1 MILTA
6 AYRILQRYHLRWSG
20 LLLKKGKNCQK
31 IWILTIGFFK
41 TGNFGACRLFLVVN
55 HSCRDDIKPT
65 SKREENGVR
74 MVPDQVSYYFQLAQQ
89 HQQSLQNGG
98 AQANPTQVTHASNR

>member
-1 MILTA
+1 M
-6 AYRILQRYHLRWSG
+6 
-20 LLLKKGKNCQK
+20 
-31 IWILTIGFFK
+31 
-41 TGNFGACRLFLVVN
+41 VN

-98 AQANPTQVTHASNR
+98 AQANPTQVTHASTELGPTSARLDSGCWLYYSTYTKWYIQY

>member
-1 MILTA
+1 MV
-6 AYRILQRYHLRWSG
+6 
-20 LLLKKGKNCQK
+20 
-31 IWILTIGFFK
+31 FFK
-41 TGNFGACRLFLVVN
+41 SIILILVVYSWLSIN

-98 AQANPTQVTHASNR
+98 AQANPTQVTHASTES

>member
-1 MILTA
+1 MV
-6 AYRILQRYHLRWSG
+6 
-20 LLLKKGKNCQK
+20 
-31 IWILTIGFFK
+31 FFQID
-41 TGNFGACRLFLVVN
+41 NFDTCRLFLVVN

-98 AQANPTQVTHASNR
+98 AQANPTQVTHASTESEPTSARLDRFKLRY

>member
-1 MILTA
+1 M
-6 AYRILQRYHLRWSG
+6 
-20 LLLKKGKNCQK
+20 
-31 IWILTIGFFK
+31 
-41 TGNFGACRLFLVVN
+41 VN

-98 AQANPTQVTHASNR
+98 AQANPTQVTHASTELGPTSARLDRFKLEIIVRVVFASFTTVRTLNGTYLSVD

>member
-1 MILTA
+1 VIND
-6 AYRILQRYHLRWSG
+6 S
-20 LLLKKGKNCQK
+20 
-31 IWILTIGFFK
+31 F
-41 TGNFGACRLFLVVN
+41 
-55 HSCRDDIKPT
+55 RDDIKPT

-98 AQANPTQVTHASNR
+98 AQANPTQVTHASTELGPTSARLDRFKLRY